1 MGNSVAPMGVHTGGI
16 PQLTTRMLK
25 LPRLMKRRVVIDVPL
40 FFTRQALYMF
50 VIGFTVLAILL
61 PVSVISYLNFYKM
74 LIPTE
79 RVQLPL
85 KFTDEHSNQTAH
97 LNTASIL
104 PFLRMNSDLTFLVQL
119 GLRGECTSSY
129 PSGRLSYNFSMSSY
143 EPATDSIFVNCD
155 RRLVYVT
162 KNLFVPYNL
171 QDWVPPI
178 LVDIFQTFTIYESM
192 ITMDGSQLLKIL
204 SADPFTTLTFP
215 RPYSFEISRSTT
227 LDFVIEWD
235 GIRYYMVKYRITSLI
250 IGVFIFWSL
259 STFVCSLSLLYF
271 AARFLGPPDKLD
283 ERPPMRV
290 GQNGKV
296 KVT

>member
-1 MGNSVAPMGVHTGGI
+1 
-16 PQLTTRMLK
+16 
-25 LPRLMKRRVVIDVPL
+25 MKRRVVIDVPL
-40 FFTRQALYMF
+40 FFTRQALYMM

-79 RVQLPL
+79 RVLLPM
-85 KFTDEHSNQTAH
+85 KFTTNRDTQTLH

-119 GLRGECTSSY
+119 GLRGECLRPY
-129 PSGRLSYNFSMSSY
+129 HGRFSYNFNMSAHEMAS
-143 EPATDSIFVNCD
+143 DSFLVNCD

-162 KNLFVPYNL
+162 KNMFVPYNL

-192 ITMDGSQLLKIL
+192 LTMRGSDILKIL
-204 SADPFTTLTFP
+204 SADPFTTLTCK
-215 RPYSFEISRSTT
+215 PYYDYELSRSTT

-271 AARFLGPPDKLD
+271 VARFLGSPDKHV
-283 ERPPMRV
+283 ERPTMRV
-290 GQNGKV
+290 DHNSNNVKA